1 MMVNSSLP
9 EMNIT
14 EIRAEMI
21 DLRPGYYELFFALL
35 ISSCIVMN
43 ATDVVQP
50 TLGADQVRKSKL

>member
-1 MMVNSSLP
+1 
-9 EMNIT
+9 MNIT

-21 DLRPGYYELFFALL
+21 DLKPGYYELFFALL